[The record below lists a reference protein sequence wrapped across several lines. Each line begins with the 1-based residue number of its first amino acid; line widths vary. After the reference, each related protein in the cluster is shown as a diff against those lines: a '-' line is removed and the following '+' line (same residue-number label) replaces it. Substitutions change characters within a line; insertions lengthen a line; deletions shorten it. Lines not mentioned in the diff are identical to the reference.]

1 MLREIISNEWY
12 TVLIVL
18 SLCILTLAKQV
29 YANRFAE
36 FIRVVGN
43 SKYLKIYSR
52 EKKLI
57 DKFDALLFINLIISL
72 SIFVFLSYTT
82 LVKQVPFD
90 LFLFLKIAL
99 GISIVFLV
107 KILLERL
114 IARLFTINSVI
125 DAYLFQKTSYKNF
138 MGMLLIPINIFLVFT
153 VHPNPTMLFVIFG
166 VLILINLIGI
176 ITSIK
181 SYQKIIL
188 HNFFYFILYLC
199 ALEIGPYI
207 ILYKLFT
214 DS

>member
-138 MGMLLIPINIFLVFT
+138 MGMLLIPINIFLVFA

>member
-18 SLCILTLAKQV
+18 SLCILTFAKQV
-29 YANRFAE
+29 YAHRFSV
-36 FIRVVGN
+36 FLGVVGN

-52 EKKLI
+52 EKKII
-57 DKFDALLFINLIISL
+57 DKFDTLLFLNLIISL

-82 LVKQVPFD
+82 IVEPLPFNII
-90 LFLFLKIAL
+90 LYLKIAL
-99 GISIVFLV
+99 GVSLV
-107 KILLERL
+107 LLTKILLERL
-114 IARLFTINSVI
+114 IASLFTINSII

-138 MGMLLIPINIFLVFT
+138 IGILLIPVNMILVFA
-153 VHPNPTMLFVIFG
+153 VHPKPSIFFVIFG
-166 VLILINLIGI
+166 VLILINLIGVF
-176 ITSIK
+176 TSIK

-207 ILYKLFT
+207 ILYKLFAEG
-214 DS
+214 